1 MGYSHEPG
9 RAGEESGKQIINDGI
24 SGTKGGRKKVKKRG
38 RWSGGGTEGRKEGK
52 EGRGGEGRE
61 GELVENL

>member
-38 RWSGGGTEGRKEGK
+38 RWSGGGQKEGRK
-52 EGRGGEGRE
+52 GRKGGEGRA
-61 GELVENL
+61 GRGS

>member
-38 RWSGGGTEGRKEGK
+38 RW
-52 EGRGGEGRE
+52 RGGDRRKEGRE
-61 GELVENL
+61 GREGRGS